1 MVKPGEVTRS
11 GRGLGPTGYS
21 FLLSESNQESFP
33 GLNVS
38 RMWIPQHWT
47 LKTELDKALGR
58 LV

>member
-11 GRGLGPTGYS
+11 GRGLGPTGYI
-21 FLLSESNQESFP
+21 FLLSESHQETFP

-38 RMWIPQHWT
+38 RMWISQHWT
-47 LKTELDKALGR
+47 LKIELDKAQGR